1 LTGFEVKGLPTIDGL
16 AGVHAAAITPRG
28 QNGDINFGATFEL
41 LDYLSAARVSG
52 IALFTPC
59 GEYPALAVD
68 DRARLTYLAVKRSRV
83 PVLAGVGSATLD
95 HSLELAREARAAGV
109 SAILLPPPL
118 YYRYHED
125 DIVEFYMQFAAQFG
139 SGPSIVLSGDLA
151 AETACRLLESGR
163 FAGIESDQSVPAAL
177 DRLRN
182 CAGGRTVL
190 SADDRLL
197 ADARCAGLGVISA
210 AACAAPELTMALDR
224 AIASGDGAARAR
236 LEAMRQELLCWLAK
250 FPLPVGVKTAVAA
263 RGIQTG
269 PLPVPLS
276 PARTQ
281 CLEQFR
287 DWFKGWLPTTRKL
300 ATHA

>member
-1 LTGFEVKGLPTIDGL
+1 MKALPIIDGL
-16 AGVHAAAITPRG
+16 TGVHAAAITPRG
-28 QNGDINFGATFEL
+28 PSGDINFGATFEL
-41 LDYLSAARVSG
+41 IDYLSAARVSG

-59 GEYPALAVD
+59 GEYPALAVE

-139 SGPSIVLSGDLA
+139 TGPSIVLSGDLVP
-151 AETACRLLESGR
+151 ETACRLLESGK
-163 FAGIESDQSVPAAL
+163 FAAIESDVPGLL
-177 DRLRN
+177 DRLRG
-182 CAGGRTVL
+182 CAAGRPVL
-190 SADDRLL
+190 SGDDGTL
-197 ADARCAGLGVISA
+197 AETRCAGLGVISA

-224 AIASGDGAARAR
+224 AIAAGDGAARAR
-236 LEAMRQELLCWLAK
+236 LEALRQELLCWLAK

-287 DWFKGWLPTTRKL
+287 DWFKGWLPSTRKL